1 LYHNRR
7 DGGSDLTR
15 THVQGVL
22 AVLGPVLLAV
32 AVAGLARPRATPD
45 IAWPDEIIYLVGAR
59 NVVERGTLDTNF
71 YLTYSLLRRGYPHRD
86 VHMPGYVLAL
96 TPAVAA
102 FGPTLGRGRRPQT

>member
-1 LYHNRR
+1 MAHNRA

-15 THVQGVL
+15 GRAQAAL

-59 NVVERGTLDTNF
+59 RVGPR
-71 YLTYSLLRRGYPHRD
+71 
-86 VHMPGYVLAL
+86 
-96 TPAVAA
+96 AA
-102 FGPTLGRGRRPQT
+102 TAGVRASR

>member
-1 LYHNRR
+1 MEDRT
-7 DGGSDLTR
+7 LTR

-22 AVLGPVLLAV
+22 AVLGPILLAV
-32 AVAGLARPRATPD
+32 AIAGLARPRATPD

-96 TPAVAA
+96 TPAVPP
-102 FGPTLGRGRRPQT
+102 GRPWRGRP